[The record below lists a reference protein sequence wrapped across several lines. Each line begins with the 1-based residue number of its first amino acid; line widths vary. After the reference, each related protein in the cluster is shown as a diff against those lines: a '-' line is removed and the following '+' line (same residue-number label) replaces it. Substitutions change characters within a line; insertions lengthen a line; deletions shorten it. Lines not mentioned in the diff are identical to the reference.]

1 MKELWRKYTTKL
13 FRSYGRN
20 QSHHNELDLKKDII
34 FKYTLTI
41 LLPLSTVAFGPGI
54 IYSFHVDLPYLGI
67 ADIIALVALIIIT
80 LPIRLSLEMRKIIF
94 ITISYFIAIVAIWYV
109 GMLGPGLIL
118 LLAACLFGIVFFS
131 NKSAIYFA
139 HLNLIILILFAALL
153 NMDYFDWRNFII
165 REHIVEE
172 WVAVAG
178 NVILMS
184 YLFAFI
190 IPYVFKK
197 MQSTINEEHR
207 LKEKLELKQQE
218 LEKTLSILHRKN
230 EELEQFAYIASH
242 DLQEP
247 LRMVSSFMEKI
258 DQKYGDVLDEK
269 GKTYLH
275 FAVDG
280 SKRMRK
286 MIIDLLE
293 YSRFQRSI
301 QEAEWI
307 NLNEILKVEI
317 ETFQEEITATQSTLI
332 IGGLPT
338 IFAPKSSI
346 IRLFQNLISN
356 AIKYR
361 KKEALLIVEI
371 TCQENEKEYL
381 FSVKDNGIGIEEKYQ
396 SKVFTIFQRLHREE
410 EISGSGLGLA
420 ICKKVITDL
429 GGEIWFESNSN
440 EGTNFLFTLP
450 KSNINNDEK
459 R

>member
-20 QSHHNELDLKKDII
+20 QGQLSALDLKKDII

-41 LLPLSTVAFGPGI
+41 LLPLSTIAFGPGI
-54 IYSFHVDLPYLGI
+54 VYSFHVDLPSLGI
-67 ADIIALVALIIIT
+67 ADIIALISLITIT
-80 LPIRLSLEMRKIIF
+80 LPIRIPLHMRKVIF
-94 ITISYFIAIVAIWYV
+94 MFIAYFIAIVAIWYV

-118 LLAACLFGIVFFS
+118 LLAACILGIVFFS
-131 NKSAIYFA
+131 NKMAIYFA
-139 HLNLIILILFAALL
+139 HLNLVLLVLFASLL
-153 NMDYFDWRNFII
+153 SLNYFQWRNFIV
-165 REHIVEE
+165 REHIIEE
-172 WVAVAG
+172 WIAVAG

-207 LKEKLELKQQE
+207 LKEKLELKQLE

-258 DQKYGDVLDEK
+258 DQKYGDILDEK

-286 MIIDLLE
+286 MIVDLLE
-293 YSRFQRSI
+293 YSRFQRSD
-301 QEAEWI
+301 QVAEII
-307 NLNEILKVEI
+307 NLNDILNVEL
-317 ETFQEEITATQSTLI
+317 ELFQEQISATNTTLI
-332 IGGLPT
+332 IDKLPS

-356 AIKYR
+356 ALKYR
-361 KKEALLIVEI
+361 KLEVPLLIEI
-371 TCQENEKEYL
+371 SCQENEDNYL
-381 FSVKDNGIGIEEKYQ
+381 FSVKDNGIGIDEKYH
-396 SKVFTIFQRLHREE
+396 SKVFTIFQRLHRED
-410 EISGSGLGLA
+410 EISGSGIGLA
-420 ICKKVITDL
+420 ICKKIISDL
-429 GGEIWFESNSN
+429 DGTIWFESNSVD
-440 EGTNFLFTLP
+440 GTNFLFKLP
-450 KSNINNDEK
+450 K
-459 R
+459 

>member
-1 MKELWRKYTTKL
+1 MKNFWRKYTTKL
-13 FRSYGRN
+13 FRSYGRQTGS
-20 QSHHNELDLKKDII
+20 QSDLDLKKDTI
-34 FKYTLTI
+34 FKYTLSI

-54 IYSFHVDLPYLGI
+54 IYSFHVDLPYLGY
-67 ADIIALVALIIIT
+67 ADIFALVGLIFIT
-80 LPIRLSLEMRKIIF
+80 LPVNMPLLVRKVVF
-94 ITISYFIAIVAIWYV
+94 ISIAYFIALAAIWYV

-118 LLAACLFGIVFFS
+118 LLAACLFGVVFFS
-131 NKSAIYFA
+131 NKFSIYFA
-139 HLNLIILILFAALL
+139 HINLVLLLFFALLLNLNF
-153 NMDYFDWRNFII
+153 FPWRNFIL
-165 REHIVEE
+165 REHIIEE
-172 WVAVAG
+172 WGAVAG

-197 MQSTINEEHR
+197 MQKTIDEHNR

-218 LEKTLSILHRKN
+218 LEKALITLERKN

-258 DQKYGDVLDEK
+258 DQKYADVLDEK

-275 FAVDG
+275 YAVDG

-307 NLNEILKVEI
+307 QLNEILKVELD
-317 ETFQEEITATQSTLI
+317 TFQEEINATQSTLI
-332 IGGLPT
+332 IENLPSV
-338 IFAPKSSI
+338 FAPKSSI

-361 KKEALLIVEI
+361 KLDTPLVIEI
-371 TCQENEKEYL
+371 KCEERESDYL
-381 FSVKDNGIGIEEKYQ
+381 FSVKDNGIGINEKYHE
-396 SKVFTIFQRLHREE
+396 KIFAIFQRLHREE
-410 EISGSGLGLA
+410 EIPGSGLGLA
-420 ICKKVITDL
+420 ICKKVVTDL

-450 KSNINNDEK
+450 KSNINNHEK

>member
-1 MKELWRKYTTKL
+1 M
-13 FRSYGRN
+13 N
-20 QSHHNELDLKKDII
+20 
-34 FKYTLTI
+34 
-41 LLPLSTVAFGPGI
+41 
-54 IYSFHVDLPYLGI
+54 
-67 ADIIALVALIIIT
+67 LVL
-80 LPIRLSLEMRKIIF
+80 
-94 ITISYFIAIVAIWYV
+94 
-109 GMLGPGLIL
+109 
-118 LLAACLFGIVFFS
+118 
-131 NKSAIYFA
+131 
-139 HLNLIILILFAALL
+139 LILFALLL
-153 NMDYFDWRNFII
+153 NLDYFQWRNFIV
-165 REHIVEE
+165 REHIIEE
-172 WVAVAG
+172 WIAVAG

-207 LKEKLELKQQE
+207 LKEKLELKQLE

-293 YSRFQRSI
+293 YSRFQRSDNV
-301 QEAEWI
+301 AEII
-307 NLNEILKVEI
+307 NLNEILKI
-317 ETFQEEITATQSTLI
+317 ELELFDEQIKATNTTLI
-332 IGGLPT
+332 IDQLPS

-356 AIKYR
+356 ALKYR
-361 KKEALLIVEI
+361 KLDVPLQIEI
-371 TCQENEKEYL
+371 SYQENEEDYQ
-381 FSVKDNGIGIEEKYQ
+381 FSVKDNGIGIDEKYH
-396 SKVFTIFQRLHREE
+396 SKVFTIFQRLHRED
-410 EISGSGLGLA
+410 EISGSGIGLA
-420 ICKKVITDL
+420 ICKKIISDL
-429 GGEIWFESNSN
+429 DGTIWFESNSVD
-440 EGTNFLFTLP
+440 GTNFLFKLP
-450 KSNINNDEK
+450 K
-459 R
+459 

>member
-20 QSHHNELDLKKDII
+20 QGNQTELDLKKDII

-41 LLPLSTVAFGPGI
+41 LLPLSTVAFVPGI

-67 ADIIALVALIIIT
+67 ADIVALVALITIT
-80 LPIRLSLEMRKIIF
+80 LPIRISLEMRKIIF
-94 ITISYFIAIVAIWYV
+94 ITISYFIAIVAIWFV

-139 HLNLIILILFAALL
+139 HLNLVILILFAVLL
-153 NMDYFDWRNFII
+153 NLDYFEWRNFIF
-165 REHIVEE
+165 RKHIVEE
-172 WVAVAG
+172 WGAVAG
-178 NVILMS
+178 NLILMS

-258 DQKYGDVLDEK
+258 EQKYGDVLDEK

-307 NLNEILKVEI
+307 NLNEILEVGLDI
-317 ETFQEEITATQSTLI
+317 FQEEISATQSTLI
-332 IGGLPT
+332 IGELPT
-338 IFAPKSSI
+338 IFAPKSSV

-361 KKEALLIVEI
+361 KNEVSLVLEI
-371 TCQENEKEYL
+371 TCNENEKEYL

-420 ICKKVITDL
+420 ICKKVVTDL

-450 KSNINNDEK
+450 KSNINNHEK

>member
-1 MKELWRKYTTKL
+1 MKNFWRKYTTKL
-13 FRSYGRN
+13 FRSYGRQAGS
-20 QSHHNELDLKKDII
+20 QSDLDLKKDTI
-34 FKYTLTI
+34 FKYTLSI
-41 LLPLSTVAFGPGI
+41 LIPLSTVAFGPGI
-54 IYSFHVDLPYLGI
+54 IYSFHVDLPYLGY
-67 ADIIALVALIIIT
+67 ADIFALVGLIFIT
-80 LPIRLSLEMRKIIF
+80 LPVNMPLLVRKVVF
-94 ITISYFIAIVAIWYV
+94 ISIAYFIALAAIWYV

-118 LLAACLFGIVFFS
+118 LLAACLFGVVFFS
-131 NKSAIYFA
+131 NKFSIYFA
-139 HLNLIILILFAALL
+139 HLNLFILSIFALL
-153 NMDYFDWRNFII
+153 LYWDVFSWRDFIL
-165 REHIVEE
+165 REHILEE
-172 WVAVAG
+172 WGAVAG

-197 MQSTINEEHR
+197 MQKTIDEHNR

-258 DQKYGDVLDEK
+258 DQKYADVLDEK

-307 NLNEILKVEI
+307 NLNEILEVEL
-317 ETFQEEITATQSTLI
+317 ETFQEEINATQSTLI
-332 IGGLPT
+332 IDNLPSV
-338 IFAPKSSI
+338 FAPKSSI

-361 KKEALLIVEI
+361 KLDTPLVIEI
-371 TCQENEKEYL
+371 KCEERESDYL
-381 FSVKDNGIGIEEKYQ
+381 FSVKDNGIGIDEKYHE
-396 SKVFTIFQRLHREE
+396 KIFAIFQRLHREE
-410 EISGSGLGLA
+410 EIPGSGLGLA
-420 ICKKVITDL
+420 ICKKVVNDL
-429 GGEIWFESNSN
+429 GGNIWFESNSVD
-440 EGTNFLFTLP
+440 GTNFLFNLP
-450 KSNINNDEK
+450 KPNTYSHK
-459 R
+459 